1 MFFRFS
7 TCKNITLQGNNE
19 KKVVQLQLLNVLVAS
34 NVQRNKKTIAG
45 MKRIVL
51 TLAVAVMGMTAM
63 MAQSHVVTTTDKNGN
78 KVEYEISDAAAT
90 KGDTLSVTTFDPN
103 SVAKSDSINQMSD
116 DEDYRLTRD
125 DVRMV
130 LDELDID
137 AGWMGTAIGGM
148 ILGGLICVFLPI
160 VIILAVLLYR
170 YYNRKKKYELA
181 QKIVESGQPLPADFA
196 KALEEEYNRVED
208 KGLYEKGVKNVAI
221 GIAFSIFM
229 YLLTDNLGLACIGL
243 FIIANGVSQ
252 LLAANHQKGLKS
264 RENST
269 ENTDNTNF
277 ND

>member
-1 MFFRFS
+1 
-7 TCKNITLQGNNE
+7 
-19 KKVVQLQLLNVLVAS
+19 
-34 NVQRNKKTIAG
+34 

-196 KALEEEYNRVED
+196 KTFEEEYNTAED
-208 KGLYEKGVKNVAI
+208 RGLYEKGVKNVAI
-221 GIAFSIFM
+221 GIALSIFL
-229 YLLTDNLGLACIGL
+229 YILTDELFLGCIGL
-243 FIIANGVSQ
+243 FVIANGVSQ
-252 LLAANHQKGLKS
+252 LLAYNHRKGINNGDKS
-264 RENST
+264 TNH
-269 ENTDNTNF
+269 TDNTIF
-277 ND
+277 KD